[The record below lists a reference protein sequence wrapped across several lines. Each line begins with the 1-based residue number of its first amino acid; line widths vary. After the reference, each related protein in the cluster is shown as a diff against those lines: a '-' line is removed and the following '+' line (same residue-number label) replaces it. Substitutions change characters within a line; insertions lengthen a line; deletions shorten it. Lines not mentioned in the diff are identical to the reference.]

1 MRIAFISDTHNQH
14 DTVTR
19 FLIGGDVIIHAGDAT
34 GRGTLPELNQ
44 FFEWF
49 DSLNYTHKVFI
60 AGNHDWGFQKDPH
73 TYKKI
78 LESYPSIT
86 YLQDSYTIIDGVK
99 IYGSPWQPEFFN
111 WAFNLPRNGEDLRE
125 KWFWIPNDTDILI
138 THGPPSGYLDY
149 SFYGNERVG
158 CELLLER
165 VKEVKPFFHIF
176 GHIHNSHGHIYENET
191 NFINASVLDDRYNM
205 AYGPYQFDWN
215 VETGELTNL

>member
-14 DTVTR
+14 DMVTR
-19 FLIGGDVIIHAGDAT
+19 FLIGGDVIIHAGDST
-34 GRGTLPELNQ
+34 GRGSLPELNQ

-49 DSLNYTHKVFI
+49 SSLNYTHKIFI
-60 AGNHDWGFQKDPH
+60 AGNHDWGFQKNPN
-73 TYKKI
+73 TYKEILKI
-78 LESYPSIT
+78 HPSIT

-111 WAFNLPRNGEDLRE
+111 WAFNLPRGGNNLRE
-125 KWFWIPNDTDILI
+125 KWSGIPDDTNILI
-138 THGPPSGYLDY
+138 THGPPNGYLDY
-149 SFYGNERVG
+149 SFHGNERVG

-191 NFINASVLDDRYNM
+191 NFINASVLDDKYGLT
-205 AYGPYQFDWN
+205 YGPYQFDWN